1 MDTLNNLFTPFP
13 PSSLPLMN
21 IQNEIYQEQPVHM
34 TSNQQIRKSENIYAI
49 SKLLVLN
56 GIFFVQTLHTK
67 QNNL

>member
-1 MDTLNNLFTPFP
+1 
-13 PSSLPLMN
+13 MN

-34 TSNQQIRKSENIYAI
+34 TSNQQIRKSENIYVI